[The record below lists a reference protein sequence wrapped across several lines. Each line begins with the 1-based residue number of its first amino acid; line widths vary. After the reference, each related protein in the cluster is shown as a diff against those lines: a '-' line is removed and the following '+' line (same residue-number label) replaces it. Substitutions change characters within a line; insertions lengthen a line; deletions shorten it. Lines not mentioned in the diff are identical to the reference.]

1 MSLSGQDLYG
11 NLPAIMNTPS
21 ARLALSGGLSLLAV
35 LGLTLLLAAC
45 AQERS
50 DAANKAPPKRAAKPH
65 LVEVDRVAR
74 ETLGRKS
81 VQTGTLRARRSL
93 RVFSQEEGRITFLPH
108 YEGDRVAQDAIL
120 MRLDE
125 ALLKAELSKAI
136 ATRHQAELDLKRLE
150 RLMRKK
156 LVAEDE
162 LARAKTAVEVA
173 RAEETVLRTRLGYTV
188 EKAPFAGVIEERL
201 AEPGDVVSKYT
212 HVLTLTD
219 PGSLVTEFAV
229 SELVLPQIKVG
240 DAVEVR
246 IDALGNQR
254 FPGRILRIHPSLD
267 VRTRQGMVEVT
278 LTPVPAKATAGQ
290 FCRVTLSP
298 SGTERLLIPFGA
310 LRRDQQGEFV
320 FRLGQDTQ
328 VHRVPIRSGEK
339 LADRVE
345 VLEGLADGDR
355 VVVRGFLG
363 LRDGMKAKVVS
374 GG

>member
-1 MSLSGQDLYG
+1 MI
-11 NLPAIMNTPS
+11 NP
-21 ARLALSGGLSLLAV
+21 RLRMALSRGLSLLAV
-35 LGLTLLLAAC
+35 LGLSFLLAAC
-45 AQERS
+45 AQEHT
-50 DAANKAPPKRAAKPH
+50 DAANKAPTKRAAKPH
-65 LVEVDRVAR
+65 LVEVDRVTR
-74 ETLGRKS
+74 ETLGRKTIH
-81 VQTGTLRARRSL
+81 TGTLRARRSV
-93 RVFSQEEGRITFLPH
+93 RVFSQEEGRITLLPH
-108 YEGDRVAQDAIL
+108 YEGDHVAQDAIL

-125 ALLKAELSKAI
+125 ALLRAELSKTI
-136 ATRHQAELDLKRLE
+136 ATRHQAELDLKRLD

-156 LVAEDE
+156 LVSEDE

-188 EKAPFAGVIEERL
+188 EKAPFAGVIEQRL

-219 PGSLVTEFAV
+219 PESLVTEFAV

-246 IDALGNQR
+246 IDALGNRR

-267 VRTRQGMVEVT
+267 VRTRQGMVEVA
-278 LTPVPAKATAGQ
+278 LTPVPPKAAAGQ
-290 FCRVTLSP
+290 FCRITLSP
-298 SGTERLLIPFGA
+298 AGRERLLIPFAA

-345 VLEGLADGDR
+345 VLEGLTEGDR

-363 LRDGMKAKVVS
+363 LRDGMQAKVVS
-374 GG
+374 RG